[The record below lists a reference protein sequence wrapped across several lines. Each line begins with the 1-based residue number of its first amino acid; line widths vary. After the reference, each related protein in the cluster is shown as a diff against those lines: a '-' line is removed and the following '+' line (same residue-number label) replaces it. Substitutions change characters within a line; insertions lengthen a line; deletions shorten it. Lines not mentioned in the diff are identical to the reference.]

1 MKGGVRMRTFEEHN
15 PVAVTVYFL
24 ASAGIAMFSLHPVL
38 LLFSLCGAL
47 TYFFVRNGFSGG
59 GHLYTVL
66 LFAVMVCINPLVSH
80 NGVTVLFVL
89 NNNPVTFEALIY
101 GIFAAVMIVSVLYWF
116 RSFSQIMTEDRLL
129 YLFGA
134 LSPGLALILSM
145 AMRYIPLFIAQTK
158 KISASQKA
166 LGLYKEDNIID
177 SVRGKVRIFS
187 VLVTWVLENGIVTAD
202 SMTSRGYGIGRR
214 SRYSLFRFRVR
225 DAVLI
230 FSTVLLA
237 ALTLL
242 GTAGS
247 EFEFYPAITSPEMT
261 AECVIGY
268 AAYAVLCFIPTFI
281 DVKEALRWRGLQS
294 KI

>member
-1 MKGGVRMRTFEEHN
+1 MRTFEEYN
-15 PVAVTVYFL
+15 PAAVALYFL
-24 ASAGIAMFSLHPVL
+24 AAAGIAMFSLHPVIL
-38 LLFSLCGAL
+38 LLSLCGAL
-47 TYFFVRNGFSGG
+47 TYFFVRNGLSGG
-59 GHLYTVL
+59 GHLYTFL
-66 LFAVMVCINPLVSH
+66 LFAVMVCVNPLVSH

-89 NNNPVTFEALIY
+89 NNNPVTLESLLY
-101 GIFAAVMIVSVLYWF
+101 GTAAAVMIVSVLYWF

-134 LSPGLALILSM
+134 FSPKLALILSM

-177 SVRGKVRIFS
+177 SIRGKIRIFS

-202 SMTSRGYGIGRR
+202 SMTARGYGIGRR
-214 SRYSLFRFRVR
+214 SRYSLFRFRMH
-225 DAVLI
+225 DAVLLV
-230 FSTVLLA
+230 SSAVLA
-237 ALTLL
+237 VFTLV
-242 GTAGS
+242 GTAGA
-247 EFEFYPAITSPEMT
+247 EFVFYPAVSVSELTAANIT
-261 AECVIGY
+261 GY
-268 AAYAVLCFIPTFI
+268 TAYAVLCFIPTWI